1 MLPLLETFRKDLYHC
16 ADCNYC
22 VDAVGAERGI
32 EHVCPTIQSH
42 SPVTSYMALT
52 ELKTFFDPRG
62 ILSPGNL
69 GLGSI

>member
-1 MLPLLETFRKDLYHC
+1 MLPLLEAFRKDLYHC

-22 VDAVGAERGI
+22 VDAVWAERGI
-32 EHVCPTIQSH
+32 EHVCPTMQSH
-42 SPVTSYMALT
+42 SPVTSMALT
-52 ELKTFFDPRG
+52 DLKACFDPRG